1 MRGCAPRAPGDSVR
15 PRRLSGVVVRPLNFT
30 VRPHVILLRLTLPL
44 ALAVW
49 SLHSGPVAA
58 QALGAATQAVL
69 AAEDQRFDAMV
80 RGDTAALR
88 SLLADGL
95 TYTHS
100 DGAQQSKAEF
110 LQTIGSGALRYQSIK
125 PEGRVVRLRGD
136 VGVVTGRSAM
146 RVTVGGEVHG
156 FTIQYLAVYQH
167 RSGQWQ
173 LLAWQSTRLP

>member
-1 MRGCAPRAPGDSVR
+1 
-15 PRRLSGVVVRPLNFT
+15 
-30 VRPHVILLRLTLPL
+30 
-44 ALAVW
+44 
-49 SLHSGPVAA
+49 VAA

-125 PEGRVVRLRGD
+125 AEGRVVRLRGG

-146 RVTVGGEVHG
+146 RVTVGVK
-156 FTIQYLAVYQH
+156 
-167 RSGQWQ
+167 
-173 LLAWQSTRLP
+173 STHSRFSTSRYTSTGAANGSC

>member
-1 MRGCAPRAPGDSVR
+1 MGGLRGTLLPPNNRWRGPCGAVCLTPRARGDSVR
-15 PRRLSGVVVRPLNFT
+15 PGRVSGVVTRPLNFT

-49 SLHSGPVAA
+49 SLHSGPVPA

-69 AAEDQRFDAMV
+69 AAEDQRVDAMV

-100 DGAQQSKAEF
+100 DGAQQSKAEL
-110 LQTIGSGALRYQSIK
+110 LQTIGSGALRYQSITH
-125 PEGRVVRLRGD
+125 EGRVVRVRDRKSVVEGGRGA
-136 VGVVTGRSAM
+136 VCA
-146 RVTVGGEVHG
+146 VGGGGGEEV
-156 FTIQYLAVYQH
+156 
-167 RSGQWQ
+167 
-173 LLAWQSTRLP
+173 